1 MTTLPSAPGR
11 TACPTRL
18 AGAAIFEVQCRHQPL
33 QPWRSFQWW
42 ALSSRVV
49 NTWPRSEVSAEAL
62 ALRAPSPCPALQTLA
77 LPVTLKLSSSPSP
90 RGVCWPLLR
99 PHCWAPARKLSKAV
113 VLGKHRAPS
122 WIPCLVGIILLYC
135 LTSRTL
141 NTPRSPMLCYCR
153 RQAPKSSPYPCILA
167 KRVSPHFWVVL
178 RGNCYH
184 QRVIK

>member
-1 MTTLPSAPGR
+1 MTPRPYPAPRDGRLVPPAWQEQLFSKSSVDTNPSNPDGPFSGGHCPPVWSTLDHARRFPQR
-11 TACPTRL
+11 
-18 AGAAIFEVQCRHQPL
+18 
-33 QPWRSFQWW
+33 PW
-42 ALSSRVV
+42 
-49 NTWPRSEVSAEAL
+49 PI
-62 ALRAPSPCPALQTLA
+62 RAPSPCPALQTLA

-90 RGVCWPLLR
+90 RGACWPLLR

-167 KRVSPHFWVVL
+167 KCVSPHF
-178 RGNCYH
+178 
-184 QRVIK
+184 

>member
-1 MTTLPSAPGR
+1 MTPRPYPAPRDGLSHPPGR
-11 TACPTRL
+11 SSYFRSPVSTPTPPIL
-18 AGAAIFEVQCRHQPL
+18 TV
-33 QPWRSFQWW
+33 
-42 ALSSRVV
+42 LSVV
-49 NTWPRSEVSAEAL
+49 GTVLPCGQHLTMLGGFRRGL

-167 KRVSPHFWVVL
+167 KRVSPHF
-178 RGNCYH
+178 
-184 QRVIK
+184 